1 MLLVCTIIG
10 IIAGVFVGSFLV
22 EDKGLFGQLAMT
34 AFGLA
39 GIVFSTIAFSLMGL
53 V

>member
-1 MLLVCTIIG
+1 MLLVSTIIG

-22 EDKGLFGQLAMT
+22 EDEGPSGQLAMI

-39 GIVFSTIAFSLMGL
+39 GLIFSIIAFSLMGL